1 MIISLM
7 RFVVRTKQVTAE
19 VALQVAPDTVD
30 MIRVVLSVVVL
41 DEDGWAMHPVVVR
54 LAGLETASPSKVQL
68 VKASALNPLELPSCS
83 TRRHAIRVHVQ

>member
-30 MIRVVLSVVVL
+30 MIGV
-41 DEDGWAMHPVVVR
+41 
-54 LAGLETASPSKVQL
+54 VQL
-68 VKASALNPLELPSCS
+68 VEARALNALELLSCS
-83 TRRHAIRVHVQ
+83 TLRHPRQ